1 MPKRSYF
8 RFLFL
13 SLIRKITPAIEDL
26 LQIVRTIKHF
36 EYIQRKYKIMHK
48 NKTTFALFVFLLI
61 PFILLEKLDKH
72 NSGKTSSNQGLLYN
86 CSLTVERFYTYCEQC
101 IIRRLGYIYRSVMLH
116 KGLSGVHRTTFQPLA
131 VMARDRVSVKDRI
144 FASHMELS
152 LQMNPFMVLK

>member
-1 MPKRSYF
+1 MPKRSYL

-13 SLIRKITPAIEDL
+13 ALIRKITPAIEDI

-72 NSGKTSSNQGLLYN
+72 NSGKSSPNQGLLYN

-101 IIRRLGYIYRSVMLH
+101 VIRRLGYIYRSVMLH

-131 VMARDRVSVKDRI
+131 VMAWDSVKDRI